1 MPSVASTRIFIA
13 LARPMLVSGTEMVAS
28 LSLLGVPY
36 TSGVPARMSIF
47 WLTGSMMFCAALPA
61 TASVVS

>member
-1 MPSVASTRIFIA
+1 
-13 LARPMLVSGTEMVAS
+13 MLVSGTEMVTS

-36 TSGVPARMSIF
+36 TSGVPARTSIF

>member
-13 LARPMLVSGTEMVAS
+13 LARPMLVSGTEMVTS

-36 TSGVPARMSIF
+36 TSGVPARTSIF
-47 WLTGSMMFCAALPA
+47 
-61 TASVVS
+61 